1 MVIVFPCS
9 RVSYICHL
17 FLKTVGVKAND
28 FLSIYRADSLVQ
40 TLAEGIRA
48 STHSKIHIKGLHGS
62 LDAVIFASVIKSVR
76 ASHILIAQDK
86 EEASYLLNDLQNLLG
101 EKEVLFFPM
110 SYRRPYE
117 YSEVENANILMR
129 SEVLNKISGHPDGN
143 VIVTYPE
150 AISEKVINKKSLA
163 TNTFLITK
171 GEILDL
177 SFLEEFLQGF
187 DFEKTDFVF
196 EAGQFAIRGGIIDV
210 FSFAHELPYRIELF
224 GDEVESIRSFDP
236 GSQLSVETT
245 DKINLM
251 PNVQT
256 RLIQE
261 ERQSFLN
268 FISPSSRIWIK
279 DTELTKDIVETCFHK
294 ASASFDQI
302 LRESGQTKVVLEPS
316 QLFNSG
322 DALIA
327 SLESFACIEFG
338 SKFLFKTD
346 RVYEF
351 RSSAQPSFNK
361 NFELLA
367 TDLLEH
373 QAQGFG
379 NFIATEQ
386 PRQVERL
393 HGIFEEIHPEIK
405 FQSLEFSLWK
415 GFVDSILKV
424 VCYTDHQIFERFYKY
439 KQKEKFSKSKALT
452 FRELQ
457 TLQPGDFV
465 THIDYG
471 IGKFAGLEKKTIN
484 GKEQEAIRLVFRDDD
499 LLTVSIHALHKI
511 SKYSGKDGSP
521 PSISKL
527 GSGEWESKK
536 AKAKKK
542 VKDIAKELISLYA
555 KRKGAPGFAFSED
568 SFLQAELE
576 SSFIYEDTPDQAKAT
591 EDVKRDMQKPHPM
604 DRLVCGDVGFGKTE
618 VAIRAAFKA
627 ATEGK
632 QVAVLVPTTI
642 LAMQHYRTFSERL
655 SEMPVKI
662 DYVSRFKT
670 TAEIKEIIKKV
681 KKGEINII
689 IGTHRVVS
697 KDVEFKDLGLLIIDE
712 EQKFGVKVKD
722 RLKELKVNVDVLTL
736 TATPIPRT
744 LHFSLMGA
752 RDLSIISTPPPNRQP
767 VTTELHTFDEVV
779 IRDAVSTELRRGGQV
794 FFVHNRISDI
804 DQLANTIFKLVPDS
818 RIGIA
823 HGQMDGD
830 KLEKAMVKFI
840 EGEYD
845 VLVSTNII
853 ESGLDIPNANTI
865 IINQAHMFGLSDL
878 HQMRGRVGR
887 SNKKA
892 FCYLLTPP
900 SSVLSSDSRKRLAAL
915 EEFSE
920 LGDGFKV
927 AMRDLDIR
935 GAGNLLGAEQTG
947 FITDLGFDTYHKI
960 LDDAIQELKETD
972 FKELFAEELSAKAKL
987 IVPDCSIETDL
998 EILIPDTYI
1007 NNTSERLQLYATLDN
1022 VKDEKGLAGFQESLK
1037 DRFGALPDPVHQLIN
1052 SVRLR
1057 WIGERLGFE
1066 KISLKNEKLRGYFLS
1081 GNEEYF
1087 KSDTF
1092 GKILAFIQ
1100 SNSKRCR
1107 MKESMGK
1114 LTLTIEAIP
1123 TVDSAIEL
1131 LVPLSSYEVSSLSE
1145 ISTI

>member
-1 MVIVFPCS
+1 M
-9 RVSYICHL
+9 
-17 FLKTVGVKAND
+17 KAHD

-40 TLAEGIRA
+40 TLAEGIRV
-48 STHSKIHIKGLHGS
+48 SNHSNIHIKGLHGS
-62 LDAVIFASVIKSVR
+62 LDAVIFASVVKSVR
-76 ASHILIAQDK
+76 ASHVVIAQDK

-101 EKEVLFFPM
+101 AKEVLFFPM

-117 YSEVENANILMR
+117 YQEVENANILMR
-129 SEVLNKISGHPDGN
+129 SEVLNQISNHPDGN

-150 AISEKVINKKSLA
+150 AIFEKVINKKSLA
-163 TNTFLITK
+163 TNTLLINK
-171 GEILDL
+171 GEVLDL
-177 SFLEEFLQGF
+177 NFLEEFLHSF

-210 FSFAHELPYRIELF
+210 FSFAHELPYRIELS
-224 GDEVESIRSFDP
+224 GDEVDSIRSFDP
-236 GSQLSVETT
+236 GSQLSVDVL
-245 DKINLM
+245 DKISLM

-261 ERQSFLN
+261 ERQSFFD

-279 DTELTKDIVETCFHK
+279 DAELTKDIVDTCFQK
-294 ASASFDQI
+294 ATASFDQI
-302 LRESGQTKVVLEPS
+302 LRESGQTKVVLEPA
-316 QLFNSG
+316 QLFNTAETLLTSFK
-322 DALIA
+322 
-327 SLESFACIEFG
+327 SLSCLEFG
-338 SKFLFKTD
+338 SKFYFENSA
-346 RVYEF
+346 VFEF

-367 TDLLEH
+367 ADLLEH
-373 QAQGFG
+373 QSQGFG
-379 NFIATEQ
+379 NFIAAEQ

-415 GFVDSILKV
+415 GFVDPLVKV

-439 KQKEKFSKSKALT
+439 RQKEKFSKSKALT

-471 IGKFAGLEKKTIN
+471 IGKFAGLEKKVVD

-521 PSISKL
+521 PAISKL

-555 KRKGAPGFAFSED
+555 KRKGAPGYAFSED

-655 SEMPVKI
+655 ADMPVKI
-662 DYVSRFKT
+662 DYVSRFKS
-670 TAEIKEIIKKV
+670 TAEIKKIIGDV
-681 KKGEINII
+681 KDGTINII

-767 VTTELHTFDEVV
+767 VTTELHTFDETI

-804 DQLANTIFKLVPDS
+804 DQLANTIYKLVPDS
-818 RIGIA
+818 RIGVA

-998 EILIPDTYI
+998 EILIPDTYV
-1007 NNTSERLQLYATLDN
+1007 NNTSERLQLYASLDN
-1022 VKDEKGLAGFQESLK
+1022 VKDEERLIGFKESIR
-1037 DRFGALPDPVHQLIN
+1037 DRFGPIPESVEQLIN

-1057 WIGERLGFE
+1057 WMGESLGFE

-1081 GNEEYF
+1081 GNDEYF
-1087 KSDTF
+1087 KSETF
-1092 GKILAFIQ
+1092 GKILTFVQ
-1100 SNSKRCR
+1100 TNSKRCR
-1107 MKESMGK
+1107 MKDSMGK
-1114 LTLTIEAIP
+1114 LILTIENIP
-1123 TVDSAIEL
+1123 TVDSAISL
-1131 LVPLSSYEVSSLSE
+1131 LEPLYPYTIKSLNE
-1145 ISTI
+1145 IPSV